1 MTPRAARA
9 GPPPGARSRAPL
21 HWVNAADAVPA
32 EVRLYEPLMN
42 DDVQDEAE
50 PVEGEEA
57 EAAPAKGR
65 LYRFAQPQLP
75 FGGSGPGGAG
85 LAKAQVKD
93 TFQFMRT
100 GYFCMD
106 PDSTPDKPVFNRTV
120 PLKDSWSKIAN
131 R

>member
-1 MTPRAARA
+1 M
-9 GPPPGARSRAPL
+9 
-21 HWVNAADAVPA
+21 PA

-57 EAAPAKGR
+57 EAAPAKADFIDS
-65 LYRFAQPQLP
+65 LNPNSLSVVQALVEP
-75 FGGSGPGGAG
+75 A

>member
-1 MTPRAARA
+1 M
-9 GPPPGARSRAPL
+9 
-21 HWVNAADAVPA
+21 
-32 EVRLYEPLMN
+32 
-42 DDVQDEAE
+42 
-50 PVEGEEA
+50 EGEEA
-57 EAAPAKGR
+57 EAASAKADFIDSLNPNSLSVVQALVEPA
-65 LYRFAQPQLP
+65 
-75 FGGSGPGGAG
+75 